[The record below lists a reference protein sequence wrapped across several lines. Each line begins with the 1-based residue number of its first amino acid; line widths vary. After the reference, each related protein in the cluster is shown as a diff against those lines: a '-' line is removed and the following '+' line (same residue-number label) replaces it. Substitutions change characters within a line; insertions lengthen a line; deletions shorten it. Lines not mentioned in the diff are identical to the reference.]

1 MFNLVRETWQL
12 KGRTFQSKRKFA
24 SWVQNWKNSFSYRV
38 WWRRHLNL
46 LCILISGVSWPLVA
60 VACFCRHVSRR
71 LFSIIDYF
79 ILLASQNANAINMTS
94 SLAELICNLNWSTRH
109 TAQHTAHGTRH
120 TAHSWFNVWYEDA
133 QSRQPVACWVL
144 FIDCR
149 SCTTGLPVVCYT
161 MTGSLSLCSFVAFI
175 PADSQGE
182 LPSWESFLSIL
193 FICI

>member
-109 TAQHTAHGTRH
+109 TAQHTAHGTQH
-120 TAHSWFNVWYEDA
+120 TAGSMYDMKMHRVDNLLHVEFFSLIAGRVQQGCPWYVTQWQDHFRSA
-133 QSRQPVACWVL
+133 PLSHLYSRTPRV
-144 FIDCR
+144 
-149 SCTTGLPVVCYT
+149 SCPLGRV
-161 MTGSLSLCSFVAFI
+161 F
-175 PADSQGE
+175 
-182 LPSWESFLSIL
+182 
-193 FICI
+193 